1 MATAGTE
8 FQMPQDDLESG
19 DDLVVPEITATSSLP
34 LPLLQ
39 RLTSPDLTMAF
50 VVVIWGGNFAVLKTA
65 YTQIAPFPFAALR
78 FALAT
83 VLMMLLLWWK
93 EGGVGFP
100 KGSVGKFLWL
110 GVIGNTVYQAMFANG
125 LALTTSANSSLIA
138 STSPVAVAI
147 AGGLIGL
154 ERITRFTV
162 FGMALALGG
171 ISIVVG
177 SRGAALSSQTLI
189 GDLLVLGS
197 VFCWAAYVLGMRTVK
212 GHISSLRAT
221 TLTMITG
228 TPGLILFGLPGLLQ
242 MHRNGW
248 AGIGLAA
255 IFGVMYS
262 AALALVTC
270 YLLYNRN
277 VRLIGGVKTAIY
289 GCIIPVVAALIAWPV
304 LGERPTLLQT
314 AGAVLIIAGVLI
326 TRRK

>member
-1 MATAGTE
+1 MSTA
-8 FQMPQDDLESG
+8 ESELQT
-19 DDLVVPEITATSSLP
+19 DKLPEPNSLFDK
-34 LPLLQ
+34 LA
-39 RLTSPDLTMAF
+39 SPDLTMAF
-50 VVVIWGGNFAVLKTA
+50 VVLIWGGNFAVLKTA

-83 VLMMLLLWWK
+83 LLMMMLLWWK
-93 EGGVGFP
+93 EGDVRFP
-100 KGSVGKFLWL
+100 QNNVGKFLWL
-110 GVIGNTVYQAMFANG
+110 GVVGNTIYQAMFANG
-125 LALTTSANSSLIA
+125 LAMTTSANSSLIA

-162 FGMALALGG
+162 FGLALALGG

-177 SRGAALSSQTLI
+177 SRGAALSSRTLL

-228 TPGLILFGLPGLLQ
+228 TPGLVLFGLPGLVH
-242 MHRNGW
+242 MHRTGW
-248 AGIGLAA
+248 TGIGIAA
-255 IFGVMYS
+255 IFGVIYS
-262 AALALVTC
+262 AALALVAC

-314 AGAVLIIAGVLI
+314 AGAALIIAGVLI

>member
-1 MATAGTE
+1 MATAETE
-8 FQMPQDDLESG
+8 IQAEIP
-19 DDLVVPEITATSSLP
+19 PEQNSMFDKFA
-34 LPLLQ
+34 
-39 RLTSPDLTMAF
+39 SPDLTMAF

-65 YTQIAPFPFAALR
+65 YSQIAPFPFTALR

-83 VLMMLLLWWK
+83 VLMLLLLWWR
-93 EGGVGFP
+93 EGDVRFP
-100 KGSVGKFLWL
+100 PGSFWKFLWL
-110 GVIGNTVYQAMFANG
+110 GLAGNTIYQAMFANG
-125 LALTTSANSSLIA
+125 LALTTSANSSLVA
-138 STSPVAVAI
+138 STSPIAVAL

-162 FGMALALGG
+162 FGLALALGG
-171 ISIVVG
+171 ILIVVS
-177 SRGAALSSQTLI
+177 SRGAALSSNTMV

-228 TPGLILFGLPGLLQ
+228 TPGLILFGLPGLIG
-242 MHRNGW
+242 MHKSGW
-248 AGIGLAA
+248 ARLGGAA
-255 IFGVMYS
+255 IFGIVYS

-277 VRLIGGVKTAIY
+277 VRLIGGVKTTIY
-289 GCIIPVVAALIAWPV
+289 GCMIPAVAALVAWPV
-304 LGERPTLLQT
+304 LGERPTLLQ
-314 AGAVLIIAGVLI
+314 AVGAALIVAGVLV